1 MEHDIRGLI
10 EKDLDTKLSDMALP
24 KLVTYWL
31 TMGREWQIEST
42 KSALIGH
49 LFGSVCDY
57 HTNLLVQIGRSPTNN
72 DIKELSEIFSRRM
85 LEIKSKINLI
95 VNK

>member
-10 EKDLDTKLSDMALP
+10 EKDLDIKLNDMTLP
-24 KLVTYWL
+24 KLVNYWL
-31 TMGREWQIEST
+31 IMGREWQIEST

-49 LFGSVCDY
+49 LCGSVLEY
-57 HTNLLVQIGRSPTNN
+57 HTNLLAQIGRPPTNN

-95 VNK
+95 INK